1 MNPDFRDMLAA
12 LSDEGVEYLLIG
24 AQALAVHGRPR
35 ATRDLDLWVG
45 TTGDNPHRVWR
56 ALKRFGAPVD
66 QLTIADLQRP
76 DLIFQIGV
84 APQRI
89 DILTS
94 IDGVGFSTA
103 YPDRFEAD
111 VAGLRVPVISRAHL
125 IQNKRASG
133 RTQDL
138 ADLEALG
145 ERP

>member
-1 MNPDFRDMLAA
+1 MNPDYRDMLAA
-12 LSDEGVEYLLIG
+12 LSAEGVEYLLVG

-35 ATRDLDLWVG
+35 ATRDLDLWIG

-56 ALKRFGAPVD
+56 ALERFGAPMD
-66 QLTIADLQRP
+66 RLTLADLQRP

-84 APQRI
+84 PPQRI
-89 DILTS
+89 DFLTG
-94 IDGVGFSTA
+94 IDGVSFSTS
-103 YPDRFEAD
+103 YPERIEAE

-125 IQNKRASG
+125 ILNKRASG

-145 ERP
+145 VRP